1 MADPGT
7 VWWVIIRGRN
17 PSKLVSKLGW
27 AKSEKGGNYRDLLMR
42 NDGSTPERI
51 SLFCMYDDH
60 TTDVSEAF
68 DLITD
73 LYLSA

>member
-1 MADPGT
+1 
-7 VWWVIIRGRN
+7 
-17 PSKLVSKLGW
+17 
-27 AKSEKGGNYRDLLMR
+27 MR

-68 DLITD
+68 DFITD